1 LPNKRLVYEREFSQ
15 RDLGGTPLYLSPEQ
29 RKLNEKIENTNSRLK
44 QFIKLPREKV
54 DIYSAGLV
62 LFEMCGQF
70 KTQMERYI
78 NLDNLSKRR
87 EFPKGFTDKYY
98 QESIIIS
105 LMTENLP
112 EKRPSAEQYL
122 NKSPE
127 L

>member
-1 LPNKRLVYEREFSQ
+1 
-15 RDLGGTPLYLSPEQ
+15 
-29 RKLNEKIENTNSRLK
+29 
-44 QFIKLPREKV
+44 
-54 DIYSAGLV
+54 
-62 LFEMCGQF
+62 MCGQF